1 MSKHSEIRRYFLVI
15 EKIRYG
21 RYPSF
26 KDIKEFLYNHGFQI
40 ADRTLQRDIEQIRY
54 DFGVEITYNRAKNGY
69 WIDPEGSIN
78 LESFFHFMEI
88 VNTAHLL
95 TESLQESK
103 DALRHISFGTGG
115 GMQGI
120 DNVKPLLSAIRT
132 CKIIQFS
139 HYNFATEKT
148 THYVVKPYL
157 LREYQNRWYVV
168 GIAENVKELRIF
180 GIDRISDLKV
190 TTKTFKRNT
199 ALNPAALF
207 EQTIGLVFSC
217 NSLQEVVLSF
227 TPIQGKYVK
236 TLPWHASQ
244 KILIDDDTECRVSLR
259 VIPNFELTQE
269 ILKHGASVKV
279 IKPDWLAQEVRTVLE
294 EAFNRYH
301 NEEK

>member
-139 HYNFATEKT
+139 HQFCNRKNYPLCCQALFAQRISEQMVCSGYSGKC
-148 THYVVKPYL
+148 
-157 LREYQNRWYVV
+157 E
-168 GIAENVKELRIF
+168 GIA
-180 GIDRISDLKV
+180 
-190 TTKTFKRNT
+190 
-199 ALNPAALF
+199 
-207 EQTIGLVFSC
+207 FS
-217 NSLQEVVLSF
+217 VL
-227 TPIQGKYVK
+227 
-236 TLPWHASQ
+236 
-244 KILIDDDTECRVSLR
+244 TE
-259 VIPNFELTQE
+259 
-269 ILKHGASVKV
+269 
-279 IKPDWLAQEVRTVLE
+279 
-294 EAFNRYH
+294 
-301 NEEK
+301 